1 MERDEE
7 IARLR
12 LERTTAT
19 REKGGSKRGGKLNI
33 RLPEQPNVDHELE
46 SSPLGEVLLPYE
58 EGQARKPGRQR
69 SFEDD
74 IEAAEREP
82 ADGQTE
88 REDMGLLARG
98 AGSPTRAAD
107 GHSWSNCAFVLL
119 ATGLALMLGFALAK
133 VRSSIGMED

>member
-1 MERDEE
+1 MKPSSAELSIIASLQRTLMERDEE

-69 SFEDD
+69 
-74 IEAAEREP
+74 
-82 ADGQTE
+82 
-88 REDMGLLARG
+88 
-98 AGSPTRAAD
+98 
-107 GHSWSNCAFVLL
+107 
-119 ATGLALMLGFALAK
+119 
-133 VRSSIGMED
+133 